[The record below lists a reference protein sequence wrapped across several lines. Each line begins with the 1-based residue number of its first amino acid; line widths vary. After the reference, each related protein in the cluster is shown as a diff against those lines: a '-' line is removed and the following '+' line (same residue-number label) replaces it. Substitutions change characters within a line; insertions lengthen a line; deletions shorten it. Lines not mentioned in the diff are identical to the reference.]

1 MNINEILKNREIA
14 AIVAAV
20 GTGVGADCD
29 VDQMRYGR
37 ISVLVDADVDGSHI
51 ATLLATLFWRVMRPI
66 IEGGR
71 FFIAR
76 PPLYMVRNS
85 KTKET
90 RYAYSDDE
98 RKDIEKEFGANNF
111 TVQRYKGLGEM
122 NPEQLRETVFVI
134 PGQAAVRSHKRAG
147 KADGKASAKADGK
160 TNGKA
165 NGHSAGAASAGVD
178 GAAAAASPAER
189 ILTVDDFAQRD
200 VRMIIDDVHRTRT
213 LIEQLMGADVGPRKE
228 WLMKVD
234 WTAEE

>member
-1 MNINEILKNREIA
+1 
-14 AIVAAV
+14 
-20 GTGVGADCD
+20 
-29 VDQMRYGR
+29 
-37 ISVLVDADVDGSHI
+37 VDGSHI

-66 IEGGR
+66 IEQGR

-76 PPLYMVRNS
+76 PPLYMVRNG

-98 RKDIEKEFGANNF
+98 RKDIEKQWAGINL

-122 NPEQLRETVFVI
+122 NPEQLRETVFVV
-134 PGQAAVRSHKRAG
+134 PGAAVGRTHKRAG
-147 KADGKASAKADGK
+147 KENGKAGGK
-160 TNGKA
+160 TNG
-165 NGHSAGAASAGVD
+165 HT
-178 GAAAAASPAER
+178 AAAASAASPVER
-189 ILTVDDFAQRD
+189 ALTVDDFAQRD
-200 VRMIIDDVHRTRT
+200 VRMVIDDVHRTRT